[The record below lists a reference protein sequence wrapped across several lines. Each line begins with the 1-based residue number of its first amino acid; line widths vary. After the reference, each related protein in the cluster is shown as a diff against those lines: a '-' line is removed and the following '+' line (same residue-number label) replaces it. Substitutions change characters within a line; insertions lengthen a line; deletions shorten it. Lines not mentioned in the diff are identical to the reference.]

1 MTDYSEFDE
10 ARLKHLDM
18 LQSVI
23 GRLGTNG
30 FVIKGWAITVTAAF
44 FGFAVS
50 QRDWRLA
57 AANVIPTILFWF
69 LDAYFL
75 RAERLFRSLFDRVRT
90 ANRTDPFFMDATGA
104 EFVAS
109 LGEGERQVASLPST
123 AWRPTLRL
131 LYGGIVTA
139 AIVVALIVAGL
150 DGPSSDHS
158 WHRHE

>member
-30 FVIKGWAITVTAAF
+30 FVIKGWAITVAGAF

-50 QRDWRLA
+50 ERDWGLA
-57 AANVIPTILFWF
+57 AASVIPTVLFWF

-75 RAERLFRSLFDRVRT
+75 RAERLFRSLFARVRSAT
-90 ANRTDPFFMDATGA
+90 RTEAFFMDATGA

-109 LGEGERQVASLPST
+109 LGDAERQVASLRST

-150 DGPSSDHS
+150 DDPSSDHS